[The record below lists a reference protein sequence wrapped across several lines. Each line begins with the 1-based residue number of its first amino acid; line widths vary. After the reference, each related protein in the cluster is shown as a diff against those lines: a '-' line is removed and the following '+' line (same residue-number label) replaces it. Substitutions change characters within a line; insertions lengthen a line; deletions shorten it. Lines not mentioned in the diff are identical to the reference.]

1 MTGAAARLAV
11 RLAALALLC
20 GAPAASANDSA
31 SELAAGGIVL
41 VKTDAI
47 TMQREDLHLSPAE
60 VRVRYEMRN
69 DTGQPVTLRVAFPLP
84 ELPSQTPGGR
94 ITSTGGYNIVMDQ
107 PTDPN
112 FLRFRVRVDGREV
125 TPDIEVRAELP
136 DGRNIATDLMKI
148 GGMKLVLRTGLFFP
162 PDDAELEPAIRT
174 ALEKLRAVEALDG
187 KGYRLPWTT
196 RITFHWMQTFAP
208 GVTVI
213 EHSYRPIL
221 GFRFVVPEANGKITG
236 SGDGDPRR
244 DFCISGA
251 TEQALRALSQRVTAE
266 RRQKSGV
273 QDSYLQGY
281 TLGYI
286 LLTARNWRGP
296 IGRFHLTIEGG
307 PVGLDG
313 ATNLKETELV
323 AFCSDLAT
331 RQTAPLRFE
340 ASAQDYVPNHDLR
353 ILYVTE

>member
-1 MTGAAARLAV
+1 VSTAARLVA
-11 RLAALALLC
+11 RLAGLALLC
-20 GAPAASANDSA
+20 AAATASANDSA

-47 TMQREDLHLSPAE
+47 TMQHEDLHLSPAE

-94 ITSTGGYNIVMDQ
+94 VTSTGGYNIVMDQ

-112 FLRFRVRVDGREV
+112 FLGFRLRVDGRDVLPE
-125 TPDIEVRAELP
+125 TEIRAELP
-136 DGRNIATDLMKI
+136 DGRNITGELTRI

-162 PDDAELEPAIRT
+162 PDDPELEPATRA
-174 ALEKLRAVEALDG
+174 ALEKLGAVEPLDA

-196 RITFHWMQTFAP
+196 RVTFHWMQTFAP
-208 GVTVI
+208 GITVI
-213 EHSYRPIL
+213 EHNYRPIL
-221 GFRFVVPEANGKITG
+221 GFRFIVPEANGKVTG
-236 SGDGDPRR
+236 SGDGDPQR

-251 TEQALRALSQRVTAE
+251 TDQALRAMSQRVSVE
-266 RRQKSGV
+266 RRQKSGIE
-273 QDSYLQGY
+273 DSYLQGF

-296 IGRFHLTIEGG
+296 IGSFHLTIEGG
-307 PVGLDG
+307 PAGLDG
-313 ATNLKETELV
+313 ATNLKKPELV
-323 AFCSDLAT
+323 TFCSDLAV
-331 RQTAPLRFE
+331 RQTGPLKFE
-340 ASAQDYVPNHDLR
+340 ASAQDYVPKHDLR
-353 ILYVTE
+353 VLFVTE

>member
-1 MTGAAARLAV
+1 MNAAARWAGCLAG
-11 RLAALALLC
+11 LALLC
-20 GAPAASANDSA
+20 VAVAAAANDSA

-69 DTGQPVTLRVAFPLP
+69 DTGQPVTLRVAFPMP

-112 FLRFRVRVDGREV
+112 FLRFRLKVDGRDV
-125 TPDIEVRAELP
+125 TPETEVRAELP
-136 DGRNIATDLMKI
+136 DGRNITAELIKI

-162 PDDAELEPAIRT
+162 PDDPELEPATRT
-174 ALEKLRAVEALDG
+174 ALEKLGAVEPLDT

-196 RITFHWMQTFAP
+196 RVTFHWMQTFAP
-208 GVTVI
+208 GVTVV

-221 GFRFVVPEANGKITG
+221 GFRFIVPEANGKITG
-236 SGDGDPRR
+236 SGDGDPQR

-251 TEQALRALSQRVTAE
+251 TDQALRAMSQRLTAE

-273 QDSYLQGY
+273 EDSYLQGF

-296 IGRFHLTIEGG
+296 IGSFHLTVEGG

-313 ATNLKETELV
+313 ATNLKKPELV
-323 AFCSDLAT
+323 TFCSDLAL
-331 RQTAPLRFE
+331 RQTGPLKFE
-340 ASAQDYVPNHDLR
+340 ASAQDYVPKHDLR
-353 ILYVTE
+353 VLFVTE

>member
-1 MTGAAARLAV
+1 MTVAV
-11 RLAALALLC
+11 PWLSWLLGVALLC
-20 GAPAASANDSA
+20 SAATLYANDSA

-47 TMQREDLHLSPAE
+47 AMQREDLYLSPAE

-69 DTGQPVTLRVAFPLP
+69 DTDQPVTLRVAFPLP

-94 ITSTGGYNIVMDQ
+94 VTSTGGHNIVMDQ
-107 PTDPN
+107 PAGPN
-112 FLRFRVRVDGREV
+112 FLRFRLRVDGRDV
-125 TPDIEVRAELP
+125 TPETEVRAELA
-136 DGRNIATDLMKI
+136 DRRNITAELVKI

-162 PDDAELEPAIRT
+162 PDDPELEPATRA
-174 ALEKLRAVEALDG
+174 ALETLGAIEPLDA

-196 RITFHWMQTFAP
+196 RVTFHWMQTFAP

-221 GFRFVVPEANGKITG
+221 GFRFIVPEANGRVTG
-236 SGDGDPRR
+236 SGDGDPQR

-251 TEQALRALSQRVTAE
+251 TDQALRAMSQRVAAE
-266 RRQKSGV
+266 RRQRSGIE
-273 QDSYLQGY
+273 DSYLQGF

-296 IGRFHLTIEGG
+296 IGSFHLTVEGG
-307 PVGLDG
+307 PAGLDG
-313 ATNLKETELV
+313 ATDLKKAELV
-323 AFCSDLAT
+323 TFCTDLPV
-331 RQTAPLRFE
+331 RQTGPLRFE
-340 ASAQDYVPNHDLR
+340 ASATDYVPKLDLR
-353 ILYVTE
+353 VLFVTE

>member
-1 MTGAAARLAV
+1 MTGDASWVAWLAGLAMLCSGAAAF
-11 RLAALALLC
+11 
-20 GAPAASANDSA
+20 SNDSA

-94 ITSTGGYNIVMDQ
+94 VTSTGGHNIVMDQ

-112 FLRFRVRVDGREV
+112 FLHFRLRVDGHDVMPE
-125 TPDIEVRAELP
+125 TDVRAELP
-136 DGRNIATDLMKI
+136 GGRNITAELMKI
-148 GGMKLVLRTGLFFP
+148 GSMKLVLRTGLFFP
-162 PDDAELEPAIRT
+162 PDDPELEPATRA
-174 ALEKLRAVEALDG
+174 ALETLGAVEPLDG
-187 KGYRLPWTT
+187 KGYRLPWTA
-196 RITFHWMQTFAP
+196 RVTFHWMQTFAP

-221 GFRFVVPEANGKITG
+221 GFRFIVPEANGKITG
-236 SGDGDPRR
+236 SGDGDPQR
-244 DFCISGA
+244 DFCISG
-251 TEQALRALSQRVTAE
+251 TTDQALRAMSQRVTAE

-273 QDSYLQGY
+273 EDSYLQGF

-296 IGRFHLTIEGG
+296 IGTFHLTVEGG
-307 PVGLDG
+307 PAGLAGD
-313 ATNLKETELV
+313 TNAKTEVV
-323 AFCSDLAT
+323 AFCSDLALRRT
-331 RQTAPLRFE
+331 GPLKFE
-340 ASAQDYVPNHDLR
+340 ASEQDYVPKHDLR
-353 ILYVTE
+353 ILFVTE